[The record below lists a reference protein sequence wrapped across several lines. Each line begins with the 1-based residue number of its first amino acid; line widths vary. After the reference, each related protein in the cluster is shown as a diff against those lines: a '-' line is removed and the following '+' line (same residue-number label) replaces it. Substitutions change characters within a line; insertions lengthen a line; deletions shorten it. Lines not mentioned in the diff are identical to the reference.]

1 VIPEALKESPNPDR
15 LIEELLEAGWTMPLL
30 EVILSRYTPLHAMV
44 WHEPASLLHLPRTW
58 PVMSAFHTGMVNRRK
73 RNDEVGNYL
82 LELSAKIAAA
92 HQTATA

>member
-1 VIPEALKESPNPDR
+1 MIPEAMKERPDPDR
-15 LIEELLEAGWTMPLL
+15 LIEELLEAGWTMPML
-30 EVILSRYTPLHAMV
+30 EIVCSRYSIV
-44 WHEPASLLHLPRTW
+44 WTEWTEPARLLHLPKRW
-58 PVMSAFHTGMVNRRK
+58 HVMYAFKTGMINRRK

>member
-1 VIPEALKESPNPDR
+1 MIPEALKENPDPDR
-15 LIEELLEAGWTMPLL
+15 LIEELLEAGWTMPML
-30 EVILSRYTPLHAMV
+30 EIVCSRYSIVSTE
-44 WHEPASLLHLPRTW
+44 WTEPARLLHLPKRW
-58 PVMSAFHTGMVNRRK
+58 HVMKAFSTGMASRRK